1 MSNDVNDPSQ
11 LPDGPESEEKSRRR
25 ILIGSQKNPDAYRPK
40 RPRDWKPVE
49 GEQSA
54 PPPPSPASVAAPPV
68 EPAPEKVAAA
78 APPPAPVEVAPPVIE
93 TPPAPVAPVPLRAAT
108 MPDID
113 SPLPEADLADEL
125 DVEEIEQDKPSA
137 PRGGKRNVP
146 LPNLRQRQAELE
158 QELAQMMDGAS
169 LDDLMSSS
177 ETVTP
182 QPSLELESQHTGR
195 VVAIRRGDVF
205 IELGG
210 REQGVIPQRLMPEPP
225 EVGKTLTVVVQRFNA
240 EEGLYDLS
248 IPNTAAAVADWGDLS
263 QGMIVQAKIT
273 AHNTGGL
280 ECEVNHIRG
289 FIPVSQIA
297 LYRVE
302 NLEEFVGQQFT
313 CLVTEADPRR
323 RNLVLSRRAL
333 LEREKEEARQRI
345 FESLAVGQVHDGVVR
360 KIMDFGAFVDIGG
373 VDGLLH
379 VSQLSW
385 ARVKHPSD
393 VLQEGQAVRVRVN
406 KIDPVTNK
414 ISFGYREMMESP
426 WTQAAAKYPVN
437 SVVKGTVT
445 KIMEFGAFVQL
456 EPGIEGLVHISEL
469 SNKRIWRAT
478 DVGTTGPG
486 DRGHCALDRCR
497 GAANEPLDEALGQA
511 SRARSKGRARTGR
524 SRSRPPRRTR
534 QARRSAQ
541 RRTGPWLRRRPV
553 RPEVVTQH
561 RTTNEA

>member
-11 LPDGPESEEKSRRR
+11 LPDSPESEEKSRRR
-25 ILIGSQKNPDAYRPK
+25 ILIGSQKDPDAYRPK
-40 RPRDWKPVE
+40 RPRDWKPVG
-49 GEQSA
+49 GEQPA
-54 PPPPSPASVAAPPV
+54 TPAPSPASVAAPPAPEV
-68 EPAPEKVAAA
+68 AAPAPPA
-78 APPPAPVEVAPPVIE
+78 APVEVAPPVVDAPPAPLAD
-93 TPPAPVAPVPLRAAT
+93 TPAPVAPAPLRAAT
-108 MPDID
+108 MPDLD

-125 DVEEIEQDKPSA
+125 DVEVIEQEKPA
-137 PRGGKRNVP
+137 VPRGGSGKRTVP

-158 QELAQMMDGAS
+158 QELDQLMDGAS
-169 LDDLMSSS
+169 LDDLIASS
-177 ETVTP
+177 ETVTQ
-182 QPSLELESQHTGR
+182 QPSLEPESQHTGR

-225 EVGKTLTVVVQRFNA
+225 EVGKTLTVVVQRFNP

-263 QGMIVQAKIT
+263 QGMIVEAKIT

-414 ISFGYREMMESP
+414 ISFGYREMMENP

-469 SNKRIWRAT
+469 SNKRVWRAT
-478 DVGTTGPG
+478 DVVQP
-486 DRGHCALDRCR
+486 DQEIEAIVLAVDAEAQRISLSMKLLAKRAEPEKKAEPEPAE
-497 GAANEPLDEALGQA
+497 AAPAP
-511 SRARSKGRARTGR
+511 RAVRSKPVAPLKGGVGR
-524 SRSRPPRRTR
+524 S
-534 QARRSAQ
+534 A
-541 RRTGPWLRRRPV
+541 GGDHFGLKW
-553 RPEVVTQH
+553 
-561 RTTNEA
+561 